1 MLTAGEDE
9 KESVVLSTN
18 SQKSGQWSVKQV
30 VALAEASNGAA
41 QSSRVHHGQRR
52 YLDTIASWVLA
63 SASTITS
70 LKTDHPRPRWLLA
83 GSGPAWSR
91 WILAWGAARLL
102 FESTTTEL
110 RQGRVGRS
118 PSRIAL
124 RSCPNLSLRTAEGAL
139 TTLHE
144 AY

>member
-63 SASTITS
+63 SASANAS
-70 LKTDHPRPRWLLA
+70 LKTDHPRYGGYSQGQAPLGVA
-83 GSGPAWSR
+83 GSSHGVQHVYY
-91 WILAWGAARLL
+91 LNLRL
-102 FESTTTEL
+102 
-110 RQGRVGRS
+110 
-118 PSRIAL
+118 PSYVKA
-124 RSCPNLSLRTAEGAL
+124 G
-139 TTLHE
+139 
-144 AY
+144 